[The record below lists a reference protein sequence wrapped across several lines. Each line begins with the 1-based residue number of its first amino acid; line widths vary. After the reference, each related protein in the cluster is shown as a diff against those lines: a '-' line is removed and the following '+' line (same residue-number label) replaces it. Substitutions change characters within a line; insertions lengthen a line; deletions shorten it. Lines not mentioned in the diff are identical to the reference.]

1 MRPRVAGYLVARRM
15 HPFEELGVA
24 RRSIVELAL
33 SHVIPR
39 DEECRFRVVLIQDVK
54 HLLGEDVRPVVEC
67 QRYLGLVLAE
77 IETCSSVADV
87 S

>member
-1 MRPRVAGYLVARRM
+1 M

-24 RRSIVELAL
+24 RRSIVQLAL
-33 SHVIPR
+33 PHVIAR
-39 DEECRFRVVLIQDVK
+39 DEECRFRIVLLQDVK

-67 QRYLGLVLAE
+67 QRYMALVFAE
-77 IETCSSVADV
+77 IETGSSVADV